1 MKNEMKLV
9 DRFLKKNRIGKNTE
23 NIVQT
28 SLLDI
33 LEALDDRSNFNI
45 LYYDTMYD
53 NSLSKVYTINVG
65 YNSLNEISVIDI
77 KKMKNN
83 PIFENIKIE
92 DLEATINLDGSKLSV
107 EDIRKLSEE
116 MYIGHLEIIKD
127 NLDNLE
133 DFFEGYI
140 STEDNLEIQSIL
152 GYLVDEDAT
161 SEIRYLEESVISRN
175 RFVYVENVRLELHLN
190 KDIRLEEL
198 GKYDR
203 DERINKH

>member
-1 MKNEMKLV
+1 MSNKMKLV

-45 LYYDTMYD
+45 LYYD
-53 NSLSKVYTINVG
+53 SLYAETPSKIYNIGVG

-140 STEDNLEIQSIL
+140 STEDNSEIQSIL
-152 GYLVDEDAT
+152 GYLVDEDVT

-190 KDIRLEEL
+190 KDVNLKEL
-198 GKYDR
+198 GK
-203 DERINKH
+203 E

>member
-1 MKNEMKLV
+1 MNNKTNLV

-23 NIVQT
+23 NRIKI

-53 NSLSKVYTINVG
+53 NSPSKIYIINVG

-83 PIFENIKIE
+83 PVFENIKIE

-127 NLDNLE
+127 NLDNLD

-152 GYLVDEDAT
+152 SYLVDEDVT
-161 SEIRYLEESVISRN
+161 SDIRYLEESELTR
-175 RFVYVENVRLELHLN
+175 RKFVYVENVRLELHLN
-190 KDIRLEEL
+190 KDINLKEL
-198 GKYDR
+198 K
-203 DERINKH
+203 